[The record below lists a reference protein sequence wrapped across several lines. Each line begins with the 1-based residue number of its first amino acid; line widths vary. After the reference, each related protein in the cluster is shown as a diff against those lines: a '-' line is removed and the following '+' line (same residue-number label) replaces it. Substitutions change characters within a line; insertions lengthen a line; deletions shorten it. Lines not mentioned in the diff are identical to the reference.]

1 MSSGQIDT
9 LKTLSNIMATSG
21 DETAVRRV
29 LRPMLEG
36 QVDDLRVDAM
46 GNLITLKRGTGE
58 QSLRV
63 LVTAHMDEV
72 GFMVVGYANDGELKV
87 QSVGG
92 IDARLLPGLDVR
104 VGEDQMPG
112 VIGLQAIHRDND
124 AKVTPLKNLVIDIG
138 ASDKDAAK
146 KLAPIGT
153 RVTFPTEA
161 YEMGRLIAGKAFDDR
176 AGCTALVELLQG
188 EPLPFDLYG
197 VFTVQEEVGLRGAR
211 VAGYTV
217 APDAAFVLEGTIADD
232 LPKEEDVSPTS
243 ELGKGPVITVMDH
256 SYIADARLLRHVVR
270 VAKTASI
277 PYQFKQPG
285 IGGTDAGT
293 IHFTRGG
300 VPSITL
306 AVPCRYIHGPISLL
320 DPEDLTHTI
329 ELTRMS
335 LQNLTSEVLETGR

>member
-1 MSSGQIDT
+1 MNQTET
-9 LKTLSNIMATSG
+9 LKTLSNVMATSG
-21 DETAVRRV
+21 DETPVRRV
-29 LRPMLEG
+29 LRPLIEDH
-36 QVDDLRVDAM
+36 VDELRVDAM

-58 QSLRV
+58 RPLRV

-72 GFMVVGYANDGELKV
+72 GFMVVGHAKDGELKV
-87 QSVGG
+87 RSVGG

-104 VGEDQMPG
+104 VGEDQLPG
-112 VIGLQAIHRDND
+112 VIGLKAIHRDNST
-124 AKVTPLKNLVIDIG
+124 KVTPLKNLVVDIG
-138 ASDKDAAK
+138 VSDKDEAQ
-146 KLAPIGT
+146 KLAPVGT

-161 YEMGRLIAGKAFDDR
+161 HEVGRLIAGKAFDDR
-176 AGCTALVELLQG
+176 AGCAALVDLLQG

-243 ELGKGPVITVMDH
+243 ELGKGPVITVMDR
-256 SYIADARLLRHVVR
+256 SYVADPRLLRHVVQT
-270 VAKTASI
+270 AKAENI

-293 IHFTRGG
+293 IHFARGG

-306 AVPCRYIHGPISLL
+306 AVPCRYIHGPVSLL
-320 DPEDLTHTI
+320 DPRDLTHTLA
-329 ELTRMS
+329 LTRAA
-335 LQNLTSEVLETGR
+335 LQRLTLELLEDA